1 VTAGITKISR
11 NGQVVI
17 PKAIRDRLSLQPGD
31 SLVATEVD
39 GKIVLAPTRKRVL
52 RQEFNHLMG
61 EFDRVLRG
69 VRVSEDEIVRIVRR
83 VRRSRRSPVER
94 FGAHPEMKPFA
105 HADESHEP

>member
-1 VTAGITKISR
+1 VTAGITKIGR

-17 PKAIRDRLSLQPGD
+17 PKAVRDRLSLQPGD

-52 RQEFNHLMG
+52 RQEFDHLMG

-69 VRVSEDEIVRIVRR
+69 VRVSEDEIVRR